1 MDPIFTYLVC
11 ILIALAAGAVVAF
24 PLGIQYR
31 KKVAEAELGT
41 AEEEAKRIIS
51 DAINAGRDATVG
63 GLRQVVNA
71 LTGRGVTYFADGG
84 AFTNGIATGPTA
96 FNMGMMGEAGPEGI
110 LPLTNVGGKL
120 GVHALGGNGNN
131 NAELVAELRALR
143 QDNANMRA
151 ELRAIASSNNK
162 TARIL
167 DRIEKDGLI
176 VRTDEDTPLSTVA
189 A

>member
-1 MDPIFTYLVC
+1 M
-11 ILIALAAGAVVAF
+11 
-24 PLGIQYR
+24 
-31 KKVAEAELGT
+31 
-41 AEEEAKRIIS
+41 
-51 DAINAGRDATVG
+51 
-63 GLRQVVNA
+63 
-71 LTGRGVTYFADGG
+71 
-84 AFTNGIATGPTA
+84 
-96 FNMGMMGEAGPEGI
+96 
-110 LPLTNVGGKL
+110 PLTNVGGKL